1 MKQSNYLFLLI
12 FPTFENG
19 NSEWF
24 KLTHI
29 PLLQPG
35 VSGGGC
41 GGCGASGQAQ
51 APLGLEIVC
60 VEIMFR
66 RKPIWNRGPHLP
78 NMVHALHLLHLQLR
92 KEPKN
97 AAGWLGAGVPDI
109 ESELRLD
116 DIAVG
121 ADVEGLDV
129 HGAVG
134 FLVGEQGLGP
144 LHADARR
151 IDGPRDPAVGFGWS
165 RDEGDWESR
174 VGRVVGPVEV
184 GFECGEV
191 YAVWV
196 ELVVGEGLG
205 AAGERMRG
213 RD

>member
-1 MKQSNYLFLLI
+1 MKQSNYIFLLI

-19 NSEWF
+19 NWEGF

-41 GGCGASGQAQ
+41 GGGGASGQVQ

-60 VEIMFR
+60 VKIMFR

-78 NMVHALHLLHLQLR
+78 NLVHALHLHLQLR

-144 LHADARR
+144 RHAGARR

-165 RDEGDWESR
+165 RDEGDWESG

-191 YAVWV
+191 
-196 ELVVGEGLG
+196 
-205 AAGERMRG
+205 
-213 RD
+213 